1 MNALKVKESIR
12 HFLLEDLG
20 DRDLS
25 ASGIFSESDRGE
37 AVILAKEK
45 GIFSGEAVLKTAFS
59 LLDDQI
65 DVQILKKDGEA
76 VEPGEPV
83 AEIEGKII
91 SILSAERVAL
101 NLIQRMSGI
110 ATATREAIMLLDSP
124 DTQICDTRK
133 TAPGLR
139 MFDKYAVRCGG
150 GRNHRYGLYDA
161 VMIKDNHI
169 SFAGSIREAVIRAKD
184 AIGHTVKIEVEI
196 ENENQLLEAI
206 EAKADI
212 IMFDNRSPEEVKQF
226 AEITPDSIITEAS
239 GGITP
244 ENLHTYRNTGVSYLS
259 LGYLTHSVKALDFS
273 LLMKQGEE
281 K

>member
-1 MNALKVKESIR
+1 MNGLKVKESISQ
-12 HFLLEDLG
+12 FLMEDLG
-20 DRDLS
+20 DHDLS

-37 AVILAKEK
+37 AVIFAKEK
-45 GIFSGEAVLKTAFS
+45 GVFSGEAVLKTAFS

-65 DVQILKKDGEA
+65 EVQILKKDGEA
-76 VEPGEPV
+76 VEKGEPAAV
-83 AEIEGKII
+83 INGKII

-110 ATATREAIMLLDSP
+110 ATKTREAIMLLDSP
-124 DTQICDTRK
+124 DTHICDTRK

-169 SFAGSIREAVIRAKD
+169 SFAGSIREAVLKAKQ
-184 AIGHTVKIEVEI
+184 AVGHTVKIEVEI
-196 ENENQLLEAI
+196 ENENQLMEAI

-212 IMFDNRSPEEVKQF
+212 IMFDNRSPEEVKRF
-226 AEITPDSIITEAS
+226 AKLTPDSIITEAS

-244 ENLHTYRNTGVSYLS
+244 ENLHTYRNTGVNYVS